1 MFKTLNIST
10 STVQTLLQQS
20 ALQLLSA
27 QHSSPAGGPQV
38 LNSLSGLSDLCPAEL
53 NTSSP
58 PLSHSGML
66 ASLGLGQN
74 MGMGGGN
81 GRLTLANLPG
91 LPGLQLL
98 PNGLVSF
105 PALALQALNP
115 GDARGQGLGLQA

>member
-74 MGMGGGN
+74 MGMGGGQRALDA
-81 GRLTLANLPG
+81 GQPPWPARSPAAAQWAGVVPSAGTA
-91 LPGLQLL
+91 
-98 PNGLVSF
+98 SF
-105 PALALQALNP
+105 KP
-115 GDARGQGLGLQA
+115 R